1 MAAMAS
7 AAACAAAGVVR
18 SEGLLS
24 ERAAY
29 YVCYPGR
36 SVRDRIITVREN
48 ERAIAEALLRVRQAL
63 PSKGEVKLQAACQV
77 ARSALRGG
85 LPEATVIEEA
95 LRAC

>member
-1 MAAMAS
+1 MAAMVS
-7 AAACAAAGVVR
+7 AAASAFEGVVR

-48 ERAIAEALLRVRQAL
+48 ERAIAEALLRVCQAL
-63 PSKGEVKLQAACQV
+63 PSTGKVELQAACQV

-85 LPEATVIEEA
+85 LPEATVI
-95 LRAC
+95 